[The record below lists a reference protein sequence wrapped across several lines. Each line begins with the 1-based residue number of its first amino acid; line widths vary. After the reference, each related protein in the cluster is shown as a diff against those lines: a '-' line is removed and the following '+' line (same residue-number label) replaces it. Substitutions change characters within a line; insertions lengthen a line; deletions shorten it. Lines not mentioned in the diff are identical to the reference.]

1 MATMVGHCKIRLTSF
16 DSLILQIPFDVK
28 ISELSLTQAELI
40 ADFVLPFVVVATGVI
55 WGKYEWRR

>member
-16 DSLILQIPFDVK
+16 DSLILQILFDVK

-40 ADFVLPFVVVATGVI
+40 ADFVLPFVVLATGII
-55 WGKYEWRR
+55 WGKYKWRR